1 MKPIQDIPNDA
12 PVYCFDIDGTLF
24 TDCKGNLDDIEPI
37 KSRIAVVNDLKFKG
51 ATIYLMTARG
61 MLNAGNDQAVAD
73 ATMREY
79 TEKQLKDAGV
89 QYDQLFFGKPRA
101 MHYIDDK
108 GWNDSD
114 FFRQF

>member
-1 MKPIQDIPNDA
+1 MKPIQDIPDDA

-24 TDCKGNLDDIEPI
+24 TDCKGNLDDVEPI
-37 KSRIAVVNDLKFKG
+37 HSRIAVVNDLKMKG

-79 TEKQLKDAGV
+79 TEKQLKEAGIE
-89 QYDQLFFGKPRA
+89 YDQLFFGKPRA

-108 GWNDSD
+108 GWNDKD